1 MQFIITI
8 CILFSIIYVY
18 IEFFL
23 HFCYNMIAIYNCIL
37 VESISAIIVIPF
49 PKISAG
55 VYTSMKEQASGHT
68 LRKLA
73 RFLVPVLIL
82 VMGYFGYRHFFPERI
97 FTVGFIYDNDETA
110 PYSYNFYLA
119 QEAVQKTWQG
129 KVRTIMRSN
138 VLDEHIHLA
147 VQKLAE
153 GKCDIIFTNSYGN
166 IRDLAPKYP
175 HIQFCQASFD
185 SHPKEAPANYH
196 TFKGEVYQG
205 RYVSGV
211 VAGLK
216 LEEMIKKGK
225 IKPEEAQLGFVAAY
239 PYPEVISGFTAFLLG
254 ARSVVP
260 QTVMYVKYAN
270 TWDSYTLEKA
280 CAEELLE
287 EGCVILSQHSDTVGP
302 AIACEESYAKDVYHV
317 GYNIDMTD
325 AAPHTSLTGTRINW
339 TPYVLGAVKAVMDN
353 KPIEKAVAG
362 TVHPNHD
369 MSAGFKE
376 NWVEMTRLNT
386 ALLPEGAQA
395 RIKATL
401 DELKSGKRQVFKGNY
416 TGVNPEDPKDT
427 VDLRKGFTENKDSS
441 VSSFHYILKD
451 VITVLK

>member
-1 MQFIITI
+1 MQ
-8 CILFSIIYVY
+8 
-18 IEFFL
+18 EHKQGHKL
-23 HFCYNMIAIYNCIL
+23 H
-37 VESISAIIVIPF
+37 
-49 PKISAG
+49 
-55 VYTSMKEQASGHT
+55 
-68 LRKLA
+68 KLA
-73 RFLVPVLIL
+73 RILIPVLVLIL
-82 VMGYFGYRHFFPERI
+82 GWFGYKHFFPERVV
-97 FTVGFIYDNDETA
+97 TVGFIYDNDETA

-119 QEAVQKTWQG
+119 QEAVQKTWQD
-129 KVRTIMRSN
+129 KVRTVMQSN

-147 VQKLAE
+147 VQKLVNS
-153 GKCDIIFTNSYGN
+153 KCDIIFTNSYGN
-166 IRDLAPKYP
+166 IRDLAVKYP

-185 SHPKEAPANYH
+185 SHPKPAPANYH

-205 RYVSGV
+205 RYVNGV

-225 IKPEEAQLGFVAAY
+225 IKPEEAKLGFVAAY
-239 PYPEVISGFTAFLLG
+239 PYPEVISGYTAFLLG

-260 QTVMYVKYAN
+260 QTVMYVKYTN
-270 TWDSYTLEKA
+270 IWDSYTLEKA

-317 GYNIDMTD
+317 AYNIDMTE

-339 TPYVLGAVKAVMDN
+339 TPYILGAVKAVMDN

-362 TVHPNHD
+362 NVHPNND

-376 NWVEMTRLNT
+376 NWVEMTKVNT
-386 ALLPEGAQA
+386 ALLPKDAPA
-395 RIKATL
+395 RINAAIE
-401 DELKSGKRQVFKGNY
+401 DLKSGKCQVFKGDY
-416 TGVNPEDPKDT
+416 TGVNPDNPKDT
-427 VDLRKGFTENKDSS
+427 VDLREGFPENKDSS

-451 VITVLK
+451 VITILQ

>member
-1 MQFIITI
+1 
-8 CILFSIIYVY
+8 
-18 IEFFL
+18 
-23 HFCYNMIAIYNCIL
+23 
-37 VESISAIIVIPF
+37 
-49 PKISAG
+49 
-55 VYTSMKEQASGHT
+55 MKEQGNTQHSLWKILIA
-68 LRKLA
+68 LLLLA
-73 RFLVPVLIL
+73 AAF
-82 VMGYFGYRHFFPERI
+82 FGYRHFFPARVV
-97 FTVGFIYDNDETA
+97 TVGFIYDNDETA

-119 QEAVQKTWQG
+119 QETVQKTYQD
-129 KVRTIMRSN
+129 KVRTVMCSN

-147 VQKLAE
+147 VEKLAA

-166 IRDLAPKYP
+166 IRDLAPRYP

-185 SHPKEAPANYH
+185 PVPKEAPANYH

-205 RYVSGV
+205 RYASGV

-216 LEEMIKKGK
+216 LKEMIQKGK
-225 IKPEEAQLGFVAAY
+225 IRPEEAKLGFVAAF

-260 QTVMYVKYAN
+260 QTVMYVKYTN
-270 TWDSYTLEKA
+270 IWDSYTLEKA

-325 AAPHTSLTGTRINW
+325 AAPHTSLAGTRINW
-339 TPYVLGAVKAVMDN
+339 TPYILGAVKAVMDN
-353 KPIEKAVAG
+353 KPIEKTVAG
-362 TVHPNHD
+362 TVHPNQD

-386 ALLPEGAQA
+386 AVLPEGAQ
-395 RIKATL
+395 
-401 DELKSGKRQVFKGNY
+401 EQLKETIQNLRDGKVQVFRGDY
-416 TGVNPEDPKDT
+416 TGVNPNDPKDT
-427 VDLRKGFTENKDSS
+427 IDLRSGFTENKDSS

-451 VITVLK
+451 VVTVLQ

>member
-1 MQFIITI
+1 
-8 CILFSIIYVY
+8 
-18 IEFFL
+18 
-23 HFCYNMIAIYNCIL
+23 
-37 VESISAIIVIPF
+37 
-49 PKISAG
+49 
-55 VYTSMKEQASGHT
+55 MKEQGNTQHSLWKILIA
-68 LRKLA
+68 LLLLA
-73 RFLVPVLIL
+73 AAF
-82 VMGYFGYRHFFPERI
+82 FGYRHFFPARVV
-97 FTVGFIYDNDETA
+97 TVGFIYDNDETA

-119 QEAVQKTWQG
+119 QETVQKTYQD
-129 KVRTIMRSN
+129 KVRTVMCSN

-147 VQKLAE
+147 VEKLAA

-166 IRDLAPKYP
+166 IRDLAPRYP

-185 SHPKEAPANYH
+185 PVPKEAPANYH

-205 RYVSGV
+205 RYASGV

-216 LEEMIKKGK
+216 LKEMIQKGK
-225 IKPEEAQLGFVAAY
+225 IRPEEAKLGFVAAF

-260 QTVMYVKYAN
+260 QTVMYVKYTN
-270 TWDSYTLEKA
+270 IWDSYTLEKA

-317 GYNIDMTD
+317 GYNI
-325 AAPHTSLTGTRINW
+325 
-339 TPYVLGAVKAVMDN
+339 
-353 KPIEKAVAG
+353 EG
-362 TVHPNHD
+362 TVHPNQD

-386 ALLPEGAQA
+386 AVLPEGAQ
-395 RIKATL
+395 
-401 DELKSGKRQVFKGNY
+401 EQLKETIQNLRDGKVQVFRGDY
-416 TGVNPEDPKDT
+416 TGVNPNDPKDT
-427 VDLRKGFTENKDSS
+427 VDLRGGFTENKDSS

-451 VITVLK
+451 VVTVLQ

>member
-1 MQFIITI
+1 
-8 CILFSIIYVY
+8 
-18 IEFFL
+18 
-23 HFCYNMIAIYNCIL
+23 
-37 VESISAIIVIPF
+37 
-49 PKISAG
+49 
-55 VYTSMKEQASGHT
+55 MKEQGNTQRSLLKILIA
-68 LRKLA
+68 LLLLA
-73 RFLVPVLIL
+73 AAF
-82 VMGYFGYRHFFPERI
+82 FGYRHFFPARVV
-97 FTVGFIYDNDETA
+97 TVGFIYDNDETA

-119 QEAVQKTWQG
+119 QETVQKTYQD
-129 KVRTIMRSN
+129 KVRTVMCSN

-147 VQKLAE
+147 VEKLAA

-166 IRDLAPKYP
+166 IRDLAPRYP

-185 SHPKEAPANYH
+185 PVPKEAPANYH

-205 RYVSGV
+205 RYASGV

-216 LEEMIKKGK
+216 LKEM
-225 IKPEEAQLGFVAAY
+225 AAF

-260 QTVMYVKYAN
+260 QTTMYVKYTN
-270 TWDSYTLEKA
+270 IWDSYTLEKA

-325 AAPHTSLTGTRINW
+325 AAPHTSLAGTRINW
-339 TPYVLGAVKAVMDN
+339 TPYILGAVKAVIDN
-353 KPIEKAVAG
+353 KPIEKTVAG
-362 TVHPNHD
+362 TVHPNQD

-386 ALLPEGAQA
+386 VVLPEGAQ
-395 RIKATL
+395 
-401 DELKSGKRQVFKGNY
+401 EQLKETIQNLRDGKVQVFRGDY
-416 TGVNPEDPKDT
+416 TGVNPNDPKDT
-427 VDLRKGFTENKDSS
+427 VDLRGGFTENKDSS

-451 VITVLK
+451 VVTVLQ